1 MKDAKEKAKWAIR
14 LAKLEPTPE
23 LVEHMKK
30 ILGFLESFSELDL
43 SDVEPMVSPLEGE
56 TPLRSDEPGKP
67 ISRSEALRDAPDTQ
81 AGFFR
86 CPRP

>member
-1 MKDAKEKAKWAIR
+1 MKGAKEKARWAIQ
-14 LAKLEPTPE
+14 LAKLEPTQE
-23 LVEHMKK
+23 LIEHMSK

-43 SDVEPMVSPLEGE
+43 SDVEPLVSPLEGD
-56 TPLRSDEPGKP
+56 TPLRDDEPSRP